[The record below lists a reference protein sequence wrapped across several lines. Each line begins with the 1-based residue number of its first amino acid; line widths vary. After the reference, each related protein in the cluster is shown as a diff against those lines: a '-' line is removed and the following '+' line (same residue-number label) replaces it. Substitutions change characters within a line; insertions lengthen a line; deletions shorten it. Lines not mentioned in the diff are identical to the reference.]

1 MKIGAVILCRYNSRR
16 LPGKALML
24 LNGKTVIETIVE
36 RLMLVLDLE
45 DIVIATSVEDTDNPI
60 VDYAHNKGFNIYR
73 GSLENVAER
82 FYLAAKKQDWDYAI
96 RINGDNVFVDIKLLQ
111 QMIDVAKKNNYDFLS
126 NVKDRTYPKGMSV
139 EIVNL
144 NYYCSILENINK
156 SESYKEHVTL
166 YLYENETLEHYYFY
180 NFDLPEASGIQLALD
195 TNEDFERTKKIMCKF
210 AENHTKYNLN
220 EIFEIYKSLEENEAI

>member
-1 MKIGAVILCRYNSRR
+1 MR
-16 LPGKALML
+16 LPGKALMM

-36 RLMLVLDLE
+36 RLTQVLDLD

-60 VDYAHNKGFNIYR
+60 VEFAHNKGFNIYR

-111 QMIDVAKKNNYDFLS
+111 QMIDVAKNNNYDFLS
-126 NVKDRTYPKGMSV
+126 NVKDRTYPKGMSI

-144 NYYCSILENINK
+144 NYYKNLLEIINS
-156 SESYKEHVTL
+156 SERYKEHVTL
-166 YLYENETLEHYYFY
+166 YLYENENIKHYYFY
-180 NFDLPEASGIQLALD
+180 NTKLPEAAGIQLALD
-195 TNEDFERTKKIMCKF
+195 TKEDFERTKKIMSKF
-210 AENHTKYNLN
+210 AENHTKYNLKD
-220 EIFEIYKSLEENEAI
+220 IFDIYKKLDL

>member
-1 MKIGAVILCRYNSRR
+1 MKIGAVILSRYNSMR
-16 LPGKALML
+16 LPGKALMM

-36 RLMLVLDLE
+36 RLTQVLDLD

-60 VDYAHNKGFNIYR
+60 VEFAHNKGFNIYR

-111 QMIDVAKKNNYDFLS
+111 QMIDVAKNNNYDFLS
-126 NVKDRTYPKGMSV
+126 NVKDRTYPKGMSI

-144 NYYCSILENINK
+144 NYYKNLLEIINS
-156 SESYKEHVTL
+156 SERYKEHVTL
-166 YLYENETLEHYYFY
+166 YLYENENIKHYYFY
-180 NFDLPEASGIQLALD
+180 NTKLPEAAGIQLALD
-195 TNEDFERTKKIMCKF
+195 TKEDFERTKKIMSKF
-210 AENHTKYNLN
+210 AENHTKYNLKD
-220 EIFEIYKSLEENEAI
+220 IFDIYKKLDL